1 MGATKVSTIEKK
13 IWPEFFEKVLSGEKT
28 YELRLA
34 DWECSPGD
42 TLLLKEWDPKTRE
55 FTGRELK
62 KRVGCVGKTKDFDFW
77 TKEEV
82 DKYGY
87 QIISLLDEN
96 KLPVIRIKNAW
107 LLRENASKHL
117 HELWGKDK
125 KLADDKWIEK
135 RVGEYRKAWQPFEQ
149 KILTGMTKTLGL
161 SFRQNIIDVNI
172 APWFNA
178 FSDPM
183 VIGVMQEPD
192 VFVDTLTHELLHR
205 LLTDNTTIPHETQLL
220 SEWQKLF
227 GKQHSFGMV
236 VHIPVHAVH
245 KAIYLD
251 VLKAPKRLERDI
263 ASNRKDKATDYIGA
277 WDYVE
282 KHNYKEIIGKLKKSY
297 RELAHE

>member
-1 MGATKVSTIEKK
+1 MPKTIEKK
-13 IWPEFFEKVLSGEKT
+13 ILPEYFDRIAAGEKT

-34 DWECSPGD
+34 DWDCSQGD
-42 TLLLKEWDPKTRE
+42 TLILVEIDAKTKKP
-55 FTGRELK
+55 TGRSMQRK
-62 KRVGCVGKTKDFDFW
+62 VGYVGKTKGLDFW
-77 TKEEV
+77 TDEDINKH
-82 DKYGY
+82 GY
-87 QIISLLDEN
+87 QIISLLDE
-96 KLPVIRIKNAW
+96 LPVIRIKDAW

-117 HELWGKDK
+117 HELWGKDSE
-125 KLADDKWIEK
+125 LADDKWIEK
-135 RVGEYRKAWQPFEQ
+135 RVAKYQKAWKPLEQ
-149 KILTGMTKTLGL
+149 KILGGMTSTLGL

-192 VFVDTLTHELLHR
+192 VFVDTLTHELIHR
-205 LLTDNTTIPHETQLL
+205 LLTDNTAIPHETLLL

-227 GKQHSFGMV
+227 GKSNTFGTT

-251 VLKAPKRLERDI
+251 ILKAPKRLERDI
-263 ASNRKDKATDYIGA
+263 EANKKYDAVDYIAA

-282 KHNYKEIIGKLKKSY
+282 KHGYKKIISQLQKSY
-297 RELAHE
+297 DQLAKEQQ

>member
-1 MGATKVSTIEKK
+1 MTKNANKTIEKK
-13 IWPEFFEKVLSGEKT
+13 IPPEYFDRIAAGEKT

-34 DWECSPGD
+34 DWECSQGD
-42 TLLLKEWDPKTRE
+42 TLVLVEIDAKTKKP
-55 FTGRELK
+55 TGRTMRRK
-62 KRVGCVGKTKDFDFW
+62 VGYVGKTKGLDFW
-77 TKEEV
+77 TDAAIAEH
-82 DKYGY
+82 GY
-87 QIISLLDEN
+87 QIISLLDE
-96 KLPVIRIKNAW
+96 LPVIRIKDAW

-125 KLADDKWIEK
+125 KLADDKWMEK
-135 RVGEYRKAWQPFEQ
+135 RVADYQKAWKPVEQ
-149 KILTGMTKTLGL
+149 KILMGMTEKLGL
-161 SFRQNIIDVNI
+161 SFRQNIIDVSI

-205 LLTDNTTIPHETQLL
+205 LLTDNTAIPHETQLL
-220 SEWQKLF
+220 AEWQKLF
-227 GKQHSFGMV
+227 GKNHTFGTV

-251 VLKAPKRLERDI
+251 VLKDPKRLERDI
-263 ASNRKDKATDYIGA
+263 ANNKQYEATDYIAA

-282 KHNYKEIIGKLKKSY
+282 KHDYKEIIKKLQKSYVKLK
-297 RELAHE
+297 EQQ

>member
-1 MGATKVSTIEKK
+1 MEKTLSKTIEKK
-13 IWPEFFEKVLSGEKT
+13 ILPEYFNRIAAGEKT
-28 YELRLA
+28 YELRIT
-34 DWECSPGD
+34 DWECKQGD
-42 TLLLKEWDPKTRE
+42 TLILIEIDAGTKKP
-55 FTGRELK
+55 TGRTMRRK
-62 KRVGCVGKTKDFDFW
+62 VGYVGKTKGLDFW
-77 TKEEV
+77 ADKEIAEH
-82 DKYGY
+82 GY
-87 QIISLLDEN
+87 QVISLLDE
-96 KLPVIRIKNAW
+96 LPVIRIKDAW

-125 KLADDKWIEK
+125 KLADDDWMEK
-135 RVGEYRKAWQPFEQ
+135 RVAEYQKAWKQVGQE
-149 KILTGMTKTLGL
+149 ILLGMTEKLGL

-192 VFVDTLTHELLHR
+192 LFVDTLTHELLHR

-220 SEWQKLF
+220 PEWQKLF
-227 GKQHSFGMV
+227 GRSHTFNTL

-251 VLKAPKRLERDI
+251 VLKDPDRLHRDI
-263 ASNRKDKATDYIGA
+263 ANNKKNEATDYIAA

-282 KHNYKEIIGKLKKSY
+282 NHDYMEIIEKLKKSY
-297 RELAHE
+297 SCLKVQQ

>member
-1 MGATKVSTIEKK
+1 MTKTIEKK
-13 IWPEFFEKVLSGEKT
+13 ILPEYFDRIAAGDKT

-34 DWECSPGD
+34 DWQCNQGD
-42 TLLLKEWDPKTRE
+42 ALILVEIDPKTKLP
-55 FTGRELK
+55 TGRTMRRK
-62 KRVGCVGKTKDFDFW
+62 VGYVGKTKELDFW
-77 TKEEV
+77 TDKEII
-82 DKYGY
+82 KHGY
-87 QIISLLDEN
+87 QIISLLDE
-96 KLPVIRIKNAW
+96 LPVIRIKDAW

-125 KLADDKWIEK
+125 KLADDKWMEK
-135 RVGEYRKAWQPFEQ
+135 RVADYQKAWQPVEQ
-149 KILTGMTKTLGL
+149 KILLAMTELLGL

-192 VFVDTLTHELLHR
+192 VFIDTLTHELVHR
-205 LLTDNTTIPHETQLL
+205 LLTDNTAIPHDTLL
-220 SEWQKLF
+220 LAEWQKLF
-227 GKQHSFGMV
+227 GNEHTFGTT

-251 VLKAPKRLERDI
+251 VLKQPKRLERDI
-263 ASNRKDKATDYIGA
+263 ATNKQYEATDYIAA

-282 KHNYKEIIGKLKKSY
+282 KHDYKAIIKKLQQSYLRLGKQK
-297 RELAHE
+297 

>member
-1 MGATKVSTIEKK
+1 MTKNANKTIEKK
-13 IWPEFFEKVLSGEKT
+13 ILPEYFNRIATGEKT

-34 DWECSPGD
+34 DWECNQGD
-42 TLLLKEWDPKTRE
+42 TLVLVEIDAKTKKP
-55 FTGRELK
+55 TGRKLRRK
-62 KRVGCVGKTKDFDFW
+62 VGYVGKTKGLDFW
-77 TKEEV
+77 TDEEIA
-82 DKYGY
+82 KNGY
-87 QIISLLDEN
+87 QIISLLDE
-96 KLPVIRIKNAW
+96 LPLIRIKDAW

-125 KLADDKWIEK
+125 KLADDKWMEK
-135 RVGEYRKAWQPFEQ
+135 RVADYRKAWKPVEQ
-149 KILTGMTKTLGL
+149 KILLGMTEKLGL

-205 LLTDNTTIPHETQLL
+205 LLTDNTAIPHETQLL
-220 SEWQKLF
+220 AEWQKLF
-227 GKQHSFGMV
+227 GKSHTFGTV

-251 VLKAPKRLERDI
+251 VLKDPERLERDI
-263 ASNRKDKATDYIGA
+263 ANNKQYNAADYIAA

-282 KHNYKEIIGKLKKSY
+282 KHGYKEIITKLQKSYEKLK
-297 RELAHE
+297 EQI

>member
-1 MGATKVSTIEKK
+1 MKIKINDLRNKVTEYL
-13 IWPEFFEKVLSGEKT
+13 LSGGLNENDT
-28 YELRLA
+28 QILTELVI
-34 DWECSPGD
+34 EQ
-42 TLLLKEWDPKTRE
+42 
-55 FTGRELK
+55 EL
-62 KRVGCVGKTKDFDFW
+62 VGNQFSAVG
-77 TKEEV
+77 E
-82 DKYGY
+82 
-87 QIISLLDEN
+87 
-96 KLPVIRIKNAW
+96 LPVIRIKDAW
-107 LLRENASKHL
+107 LLREHASKHL

-125 KLADDKWIEK
+125 KLADDKWMEK
-135 RVGEYRKAWQPFEQ
+135 RVADYQKAWKPVEQ
-149 KILTGMTKTLGL
+149 KILMGMTEKLGL

-205 LLTDNTTIPHETQLL
+205 LLTDNTAIPHETLLL

-227 GKQHSFGMV
+227 GKNHTFGTV

-251 VLKAPKRLERDI
+251 VLKDPKRLERDI
-263 ASNRKDKATDYIGA
+263 ANNKQYEATDYIAA

-282 KHNYKEIIGKLKKSY
+282 KHDYKEIIEKLKKSY
-297 RELAHE
+297 VKLKEQQ